1 MAIAKLPSSAWR
13 RVRWRRISYGRLV
26 VWSIGTIIALW
37 WVIPFLWMIS
47 TSLKPEGQI
56 LRYPPEWLPREVT
69 LIHYQKVL
77 AFPVIRWFWNSFVV
91 AMSSTILTLFLNS
104 LAGYSFARIPFLGRE
119 VLFVA
124 VLTTLM
130 MPFEALVIPLFVMFS
145 SVGLANTYAALI
157 LPGLS
162 SAFGVFLFRQFF
174 LGFPRDLED
183 AGRIDGCGRWGVFW
197 RIAFPLAQPA
207 VIALAILHFMGS
219 WNSLFWPLI
228 VTSSDAV
235 KTIPVGMIQ
244 FRPGFGAD
252 QGWAFGLAM
261 AAATIQALPPL
272 VIFLLLQRHFMKG
285 MATVGIK
292 G

>member
-1 MAIAKLPSSAWR
+1 MGA
-13 RVRWRRISYGRLV
+13 
-26 VWSIGTIIALW
+26 ALLW
-37 WVIPFLWMIS
+37 IVPFFWMIS

-69 LIHYQKVL
+69 LESYARVL
-77 AFPVIRWFWNSFVV
+77 SFQVGRWFWNSLVV
-91 AMSSTILTLFLNS
+91 ATLSTVVTLGLNS
-104 LAGYSFARIPFLGRE
+104 TAGYAFARIPFWGRE

-145 SVGLANTYAALI
+145 TAGLANTYAALI

-174 LGFPRDLED
+174 LSLPRDLED
-183 AGRIDGCGRWGVFW
+183 AGRIDGCTRFGVFW
-197 RIAFPLAQPA
+197 RIALPLSQPA
-207 VIALAILHFMGS
+207 LVALSILHFMAN
-219 WNSLFWPLI
+219 WNSLLWPLI
-228 VTSSDAV
+228 VTSGDDV
-235 KTIPVGMIQ
+235 KTVPVGMIQ

-252 QGWAFGLAM
+252 QGWAYGLAM

-272 VIFLLLQRHFMKG
+272 IIFIVLQRQFMKG
-285 MATVGIK
+285 IATVGLK

>member
-1 MAIAKLPSSAWR
+1 VASLARTLVRKRR
-13 RVRWRRISYGRLV
+13 RVTGGQVAFWLAGMGAALLWLV
-26 VWSIGTIIALW
+26 
-37 WVIPFLWMIS
+37 PFLWMIS

-56 LRYPPEWLPREVT
+56 LRYPPEWLPQEVVWES
-69 LIHYQKVL
+69 YQKVL
-77 AFPVIRWFWNSFVV
+77 SSQVGRWFWNSFVV
-91 AMSSTILTLFLNS
+91 ATLSTLLTLILNS
-104 LAGYSFARIPFLGRE
+104 AAGYAFARIPFAGRE

-130 MPFEALVIPLFVMFS
+130 MPFEALVIPLFVLFS
-145 SVGLANTYAALI
+145 QVGLANTYASLI

-174 LGFPRDLED
+174 LGLPRDLED
-183 AGRIDGCGRWGVFW
+183 AGRIDGCNRFGVFW
-197 RIAFPLAQPA
+197 RIALPLSQPA
-207 VIALAILHFMGS
+207 LVALAILHFMGN

-228 VTSSDAV
+228 VTSSDDV
-235 KTIPVGMIQ
+235 KTLPVGMIQ

-261 AAATIQALPPL
+261 AAATIQAVPPL
-272 VIFLLLQRHFMKG
+272 IVFLVLQRQFMKG
-285 MATVGIK
+285 IATVGLK